1 MKKICYFCFTL
12 SYIVKHMIFFRNI
25 QDIDQ
30 LKKHYHKLARKYHPD
45 LGGHKGLMQK
55 LNEEYQ
61 KKFNELNQTNET
73 LREIQA
79 GDIVYVNGS
88 ECIVTSALERTFIAT
103 SKITRRQALFD
114 KYTGN
119 CLNLKNFKA
128 SKNPSNHVN

>member
-1 MKKICYFCFTL
+1 MYYFCFTL
-12 SYIVKHMIFFRNI
+12 LYIVKHMSFFRNI
-25 QDIDQ
+25 QSIDE
-30 LKKHYHKLARKYHPD
+30 LKKRYHKLARKYHPD

-61 KKFNELNQTNET
+61 IKMNELVQTKNT
-73 LREIQA
+73 LREIQT

-88 ECIVTSALERTFIAT
+88 ECIVISALERTFIAK

-128 SKNPSNHVN
+128 STNPSKHVN